1 MTGAERLLPP
11 GLPGAGALAALLLA
25 AAGTVSA
32 QIAPSGPAGN
42 YPAKVVRLIVANAPG
57 GGADLVGR
65 VLSDKLA
72 RPLGRQIIVEN
83 RPGASGQI
91 GADYVAKAPPDGYT
105 LLLGTT
111 LTLISSPAL
120 HPNLPYKS
128 PADFAPISLLA
139 STTYALIVHPSVP
152 ARSARDLAALAKGRR
167 GGLNYASPGPGSA
180 AHIAAEMLG
189 HMIGVKLTHVT
200 YRGALP
206 GVLSVV
212 QGETDLMFANLL
224 PAMPLIKSGRVRALG
239 IASLTRSSLL
249 PELRTLHESGLPGFD
264 VQQYYS
270 LVAPAG
276 TSGEIVGRLN
286 EEISRHFQ
294 APDVKSRLAADGSEV
309 RVSTPAELEKLII
322 SEIAKWSQAIK
333 RAGIKS
339 DQVQ

>member
-1 MTGAERLLPP
+1 MTGAERLKQLVSMC
-11 GLPGAGALAALLLA
+11 AAALTASLFTVA
-25 AAGTVSA
+25 GSVFAQGVPSGAAGS
-32 QIAPSGPAGN
+32 
-42 YPAKVVRLIVANAPG
+42 YPTKVIRLIVANAPG

-65 VLSDKLA
+65 VLSEKLA

-91 GADYVAKAPPDGYT
+91 GADYVAKAAPDGYT

-120 HPNLPYKS
+120 HPNLPYQS

-139 STTYALIVHPSVP
+139 ATTYALIVHPSVP
-152 ARSARDLAALAKGRR
+152 VRSVKDLIALAKARP

-180 AHIAAEMLG
+180 AHIAAEMLSSMTG
-189 HMIGVKLTHVT
+189 MKLVNVT

-224 PAMPLIKSGRVRALG
+224 PATPLLKSNRVRALG

-249 PELRTLHESGLPGFD
+249 PELQTLHESGLRGFD

-276 TSGEIVGRLN
+276 TSGDIVGRLN

-294 APDVKSRLAADGSEV
+294 TPDVKSRLAADGSEV
-309 RVSTPAELEKLII
+309 RVSTPAELEKLIL
-322 SEIAKWSQAIK
+322 SEIAKWTLAI
-333 RAGIKS
+333 RQAGIKP
-339 DQVQ
+339 DYAQ